1 MLCLP
6 WFALVT
12 CRIACLVP
20 SIFPSTGFLWPF
32 LFWLISP
39 SVHLYSF
46 YIQCW
51 KVHVYPHYCYLTS
64 ITLHLSISL
73 FLIVIVVSY
82 SHMSHVLIYGRGK
95 CMQGEFG
102 LAAIR
107 YCANHKGTT
116 TAGAHL
122 GHELI
127 SYVALPPTLANSLS
141 LLDCTVLFFF
151 PLSLSVCAC
160 VCLCVPAGVC
170 HVWTVPSGA
179 TGANTATC
187 APMTPPAVPSRRD
200 GSTLLR
206 LVEHTCTDTRTY
218 NLIHLF
224 LSLFHPSFCIF
235 ALGFFLP
242 ASCTA
247 FQLCVSLGACLQKD
261 SHLSF
266 SISEVVLL
274 IQSSYSLQ

>member
-1 MLCLP
+1 MNSFPMWHFPLLWQTRCPSLT
-6 WFALVT
+6 AL
-12 CRIACLVP
+12 
-20 SIFPSTGFLWPF
+20 FF
-32 LFWLISP
+32 
-39 SVHLYSF
+39 
-46 YIQCW
+46 
-51 KVHVYPHYCYLTS
+51 
-64 ITLHLSISL
+64 
-73 FLIVIVVSY
+73 
-82 SHMSHVLIYGRGK
+82 
-95 CMQGEFG
+95 
-102 LAAIR
+102 
-107 YCANHKGTT
+107 
-116 TAGAHL
+116 
-122 GHELI
+122 
-127 SYVALPPTLANSLS
+127 
-141 LLDCTVLFFF
+141 FFF

-224 LSLFHPSFCIF
+224 LSRFHPSLCIF

-261 SHLSF
+261 SHLSS
-266 SISEVVLL
+266 SISEVVPL
-274 IQSSYSLQ
+274 IQSSCSSAIAINSLLSLELLSLTCLNNDTRSFWPHQ